1 MDEKKSNERRRH
13 QRYDSEVEVYFR
25 VNYDLKT
32 KVAFWILNQWK
43 NLSFDVK
50 YTAISKNVSAEGI
63 CFYSQH
69 KLNKNDQLFLEVYI
83 PKKEKPIPMIGEV
96 RWCQPFSK
104 EDKEEHRFYTG
115 IKLLKVYDK
124 IVAPTIYF
132 DQTYQV
138 IWSIVLESIFGSFR
152 QLAQGK

>member
-1 MDEKKSNERRRH
+1 MNHPPEKRKYE
-13 QRYDSEVEVYFR
+13 RYDTEIKLYFDLAFDVE
-25 VNYDLKT
+25 T
-32 KVAFWILNQWK
+32 KVKYQLLDK
-43 NLSFDVK
+43 DHKKVLSRK
-50 YTAISKNVSAEGI
+50 YPALSKNVSAEGI

-96 RWCQPFSK
+96 RWSQPFSK

-138 IWSIVLESIFGSFR
+138 IWSVVLESIFGTFR
-152 QLAQGK
+152 QIAQGK